1 MSWIRPDIVNS
12 NIEALKILNKYFKN
26 KEIADKRNKN
36 LKKESNKVIIN
47 KKEKKYNNDNNKN
60 SDKTKKRYKKI
71 NKKIL
76 NTENISEQLFT
87 ERMNKK
93 PYLEISNI

>member
-1 MSWIRPDIVNS
+1 LCGFATSV
-12 NIEALKILNKYFKN
+12 
-26 KEIADKRNKN
+26 
-36 LKKESNKVIIN
+36 
-47 KKEKKYNNDNNKN
+47 NDNNKN